1 MKNNLFFWVLC
12 KKIKF
17 LFDIKKNNYA
27 IVNLM
32 YAGLIFFYSLV
43 IGKLCD
49 SIVLDS
55 FASIASIIL
64 WGLYMIMILSKKDF
78 KNRIINKFYPISK
91 IKQYLLHFF
100 LSFFDYYLIL
110 FSFSGIGLYVSNEN
124 FLLTDLLFFPVGLLY
139 VHALISILSA
149 FPHYTFFSK
158 VIKFITLSLNV
169 FLVCT
174 IANYPQYWI
183 TYIFFS
189 SLISCLIGYL
199 LFLYT
204 YSKSPTQKEV
214 TKCLFIFRKQKE
226 DRIIA
231 KKRDLKQAAMQQ
243 LLTGQSRLPGFSGE
257 WEIAEFGDIATIR
270 NVKVISSST
279 PAGTPCVELESIEQ
293 GNGRLLA
300 PVEYP
305 GSSSKYRFEKED
317 VLFGRLRA
325 YLRKYWLAQFDG
337 VCSTEIWPLIP
348 RDERLYAGYLH
359 LLVQTNAFVDAAGV
373 SYGTHMPRSDWSV
386 LGKFSVQLP
395 PLPEQ
400 TVIATLLSDMDAE
413 LSALVAQRDKTR
425 DLKQAMMQE
434 LLTGRIR
441 LV

>member
-214 TKCLFIFRKQKE
+214 TKCLFIFRKQK
-226 DRIIA
+226 
-231 KKRDLKQAAMQQ
+231 
-243 LLTGQSRLPGFSGE
+243 GLPYLRYLFYYRMSL
-257 WEIAEFGDIATIR
+257 I
-270 NVKVISSST
+270 KM
-279 PAGTPCVELESIEQ
+279 LESFFWK
-293 GNGRLLA
+293 L
-300 PVEYP
+300 
-305 GSSSKYRFEKED
+305 
-317 VLFGRLRA
+317 
-325 YLRKYWLAQFDG
+325 
-337 VCSTEIWPLIP
+337 T
-348 RDERLYAGYLH
+348 
-359 LLVQTNAFVDAAGV
+359 T
-373 SYGTHMPRSDWSV
+373 
-386 LGKFSVQLP
+386 
-395 PLPEQ
+395 
-400 TVIATLLSDMDAE
+400 
-413 LSALVAQRDKTR
+413 LVAYFY
-425 DLKQAMMQE
+425 AMEGEFTPNSHMFAVFSSF
-434 LLTGRIR
+434 LFTPYFHLSYFSDRKS
-441 LV
+441 VV